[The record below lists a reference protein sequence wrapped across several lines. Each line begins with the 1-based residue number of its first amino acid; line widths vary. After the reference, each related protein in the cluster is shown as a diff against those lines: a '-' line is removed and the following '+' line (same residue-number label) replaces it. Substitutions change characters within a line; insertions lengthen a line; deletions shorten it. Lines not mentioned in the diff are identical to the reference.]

1 MTILAHHVV
10 SKGAEARFM
19 KSILAILLAVAIS
32 MSAAFAGEISD
43 RATEAEKL
51 LQAGDGA
58 GALEKFRS
66 AEDALWQAMPLAVR
80 NVTQIDTASGFGVY
94 SERANH
100 IYKPGEKIVLYMEP
114 VGYGYGTDGLGNSMV
129 ALSVDI
135 AVVSAAGESLGTME
149 KVGRIQLASRSHNRE
164 LFFKLDLSLGG
175 LPPGKYRCDFVM
187 HDENSNKTAPFTTD
201 IEIAG

>member
-1 MTILAHHVV
+1 
-10 SKGAEARFM
+10 M
-19 KSILAILLAVAIS
+19 KSIMAVVLALMV
-32 MSAAFAGEISD
+32 SAPAALAGEISD

-51 LQAGDGA
+51 LQSGDSA

-66 AEDALWQAMPLAVR
+66 AEDALWQAMSLAIM
-80 NVTQIDTASGFGVY
+80 NVKQVDSATGFGIY

-100 IYKPGEKIVLYMEP
+100 TYKPGEKIFLYMEP
-114 VGYGYGTDGLGNSMV
+114 VGYGYGSDGLGNSQI
-129 ALSVDI
+129 ALSVDLT
-135 AVVSAAGESLGTME
+135 VVSESGENLGTFE
-149 KVGRIQLASRSHNRE
+149 KIGSVKVASRSHNRE
-164 LFFKLDLSLGG
+164 LFFKLDLSLDG

>member
-1 MTILAHHVV
+1 
-10 SKGAEARFM
+10 M
-19 KSILAILLAVAIS
+19 KSILAALLATAIS
-32 MSAAFAGEISD
+32 TSAAFGGEIAD

-58 GALEKFRS
+58 GALDKMRS
-66 AEDALWQAMPLAVR
+66 AEDALWQAMPLAVL
-80 NVTQIDTASGFGVY
+80 NVKQVDSTGGFGIY

-114 VGYGYGTDGLGNSMV
+114 VGYGYGSDGLGNNKI

-135 AVVSAAGESLGTME
+135 TVVSSAGESLGTSE
-149 KVGRIQLASRSHNRE
+149 KVSRIQIASRSHNRE
-164 LFFKLDLSLGG
+164 LFFKLDLSLDG
-175 LPPGKYRCDFVM
+175 LPPGKYRCDFLM
-187 HDENSNKTAPFTTD
+187 HDENSSKTAPFSTD